1 MPAGGSGELEI
12 SLETGSYNRTI
23 VKTIY
28 VYTDDPDSQ
37 VIAIKV
43 SARVTGGNEPGRD
56 KPEDGTILKEFENLY
71 RIPER

>member
-43 SARVTGGNEPGRD
+43 SARVTGGKEPGGD
-56 KPEDGTILKEFENLY
+56 KHEDRTILKEFENLY